1 MVDRAASGEHRVPCR
16 SRLCDAR
23 DVDWAVVLF
32 IGGEAILL
40 AIAVGIILDRGRQLD
55 AIRDLTA
62 QDAATDD
69 VAARVR
75 RLQERLAASE
85 FELDQQ
91 VRNASYLADLM
102 GVGILRLD
110 DSLRIELANTAAHL
124 LLGRAPGSIVGRST
138 MEAFVDARVEGVVAA
153 ARDSGAGSGEFRVRG
168 SDGPTLVVRARR
180 SPVSGVWIV
189 LEDVSELRRPPADP
203 RRVRRQPLARAADA
217 AVHDQPP
224 RRDAGPGRRF
234 RRPGRA
240 GEDARPDHEDRGRD
254 RPPRPDGQR
263 ASSTSPGSR
272 AAGRSC

>member
-1 MVDRAASGEHRVPCR
+1 
-16 SRLCDAR
+16 
-23 DVDWAVVLF
+23 VDWAVVLF

-40 AIAVGIILDRGRQLD
+40 AIAIGIILDRGRQLD

-124 LLGRAPGSIVGRST
+124 LLGRAPGSILGRST
-138 MEAFVDARVEGVVAA
+138 MEAFVDARVEDVVAA

-168 SDGPTLVVRARR
+168 TDGPM
-180 SPVSGVWIV
+180 
-189 LEDVSELRRPPADP
+189 
-203 RRVRRQPLARAADA
+203 
-217 AVHDQPP
+217 
-224 RRDAGPGRRF
+224 
-234 RRPGRA
+234 
-240 GEDARPDHEDRGRD
+240 
-254 RPPRPDGQR
+254 
-263 ASSTSPGSR
+263 
-272 AAGRSC
+272 